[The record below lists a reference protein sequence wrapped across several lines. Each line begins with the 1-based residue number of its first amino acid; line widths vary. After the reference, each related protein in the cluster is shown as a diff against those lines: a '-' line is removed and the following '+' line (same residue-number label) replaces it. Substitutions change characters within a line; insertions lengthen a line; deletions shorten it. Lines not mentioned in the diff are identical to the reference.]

1 MLLSFTITKNKGVF
15 KMKDTLMSIQIIP
28 KTPNN
33 DNVIP
38 YVDEAIKLI
47 DESGLHFRV
56 GPLETTV
63 QGNMNECLILIQSLN
78 ERMVE
83 LECPSIISQVKFYH
97 VPDGIT
103 IETLTEKYDE

>member
-1 MLLSFTITKNKGVF
+1 
-15 KMKDTLMSIQIIP
+15 MKDTLMSIQIIP

-38 YVDEAIKLI
+38 YVDEAIKII

-83 LECPSIISQVKFYH
+83 LELLAKLSFIMCQMASLLK
-97 VPDGIT
+97 
-103 IETLTEKYDE
+103 L